1 VPTGRR
7 HDPSEPPHQ
16 PTEEEFEELVA
27 AALKVDPAGL
37 SGKHRTQVTRDRYLS
52 AACQSEEHDGCDR
65 RVVVPCECPCH
76 GESDERVDAHAPAEE
91 AMAAIMDTGPHP
103 EEEWE
108 DEPKESRP

>member
-1 VPTGRR
+1 MPTGPG
-7 HDPSEPPHQ
+7 HDPDEPHQ